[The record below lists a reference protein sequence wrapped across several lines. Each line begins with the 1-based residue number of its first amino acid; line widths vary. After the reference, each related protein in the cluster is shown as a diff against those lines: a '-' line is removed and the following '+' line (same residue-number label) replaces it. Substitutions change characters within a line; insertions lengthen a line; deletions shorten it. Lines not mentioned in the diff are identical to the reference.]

1 MKKVTFLGDIMCEP
15 IMLKTA
21 KTREGT
27 FDFDGVFCNIKGMLN
42 ESDFVIGNLE
52 TPLAGEGS
60 GFVNELFS
68 FNAPDEF
75 AQAIKNAGIDFLSTA
90 NNHCMDRGLD
100 GLKRTVRKLEE
111 IGVSHD
117 GTYDDSSA
125 EHNAFLVDI
134 GDTRIAI
141 VPFTYGT
148 NYALHHR
155 ALPDTGFVNLL
166 HSDTAPVYIN
176 SKKGILSSFKSFLL
190 SPLKREQIIL
200 IKKIL
205 KMTYNKARKD
215 DYLNQA
221 ETKPY
226 FDKLKKIIRT
236 AKDNSDI
243 VFFYPHVGGQF
254 NITPGIFTEYTVAQ
268 SIDFGADAIV
278 ASHPHIV
285 QKAVIDRGVPCF
297 YSIGNFSMSP
307 NSVYLLH
314 EHLPEYGLAVHF
326 YIESK
331 KILRISFSILKIIE
345 SGEKILTVYPVDLY
359 KEVIKNNK
367 QALIQLEKDIIQI
380 YNTVT
385 GKIISDH
392 SIIKKEYDFFDM
404 RGMQI

>member
-90 NNHCMDRGLD
+90 NNHCMDRGIE
-100 GLKRTVRKLEE
+100 GLKRTVYVLDE
-111 IGVSHD
+111 IGLAHD

-166 HSDTAPVYIN
+166 NSDTAPVYIN
-176 SKKGILSSFKSFLL
+176 SKKGISSSFKSFLL

-226 FDKLKKIIRT
+226 FDKLKK
-236 AKDNSDI
+236 
-243 VFFYPHVGGQF
+243 
-254 NITPGIFTEYTVAQ
+254 
-268 SIDFGADAIV
+268 
-278 ASHPHIV
+278 
-285 QKAVIDRGVPCF
+285 
-297 YSIGNFSMSP
+297 
-307 NSVYLLH
+307 
-314 EHLPEYGLAVHF
+314 
-326 YIESK
+326 
-331 KILRISFSILKIIE
+331 
-345 SGEKILTVYPVDLY
+345 
-359 KEVIKNNK
+359 
-367 QALIQLEKDIIQI
+367 
-380 YNTVT
+380 
-385 GKIISDH
+385 
-392 SIIKKEYDFFDM
+392 
-404 RGMQI
+404 